1 MELNLKNLAP
11 LLQCTFIYRCA
22 LFITS
27 KRKKYYFIKFLSPL
41 LLKKYF
47 SFFFL
52 LSLSL
57 SGFSSFFLFPSH
69 FFFSPSSTLCF
80 AIADLHHFG
89 SSSSPIFIIN
99 LHRRRPVAVPRRWPI
114 SPSSNSS
121 VPRTHRSS
129 MLGQGGSK
137 TTPWLATAGILGSW
151 VLDCWVCGFL
161 GVWFFFFFC
170 WVWLWLWI
178 VVEMA
183 VWWLCWWWFDF
194 FFFSCRG
201 LCWVMV
207 VAVLVVVT
215 WRLLP
220 WAVVVTWRLLL
231 VECVVVIIVCSEYI
245 ILL

>member
-1 MELNLKNLAP
+1 MLK
-11 LLQCTFIYRCA
+11 FSSMIW
-22 LFITS
+22 
-27 KRKKYYFIKFLSPL
+27 KKYYFIKFLSHL

-47 SFFFL
+47 FLFLSF

-57 SGFSSFFLFPSH
+57 SGFSSFFLFSSH
-69 FFFSPSSTLCF
+69 FFSLSCLLSASP
-80 AIADLHHFG
+80 
-89 SSSSPIFIIN
+89 SPIFIILD
-99 LHRRRPVAVPRRWPI
+99 LHRLRPVAVPCRWPI

-121 VPRTHRSS
+121 APRTHRSS

-137 TTPWLATAGILGSW
+137 TTPWSATVGILGSW

-183 VWWLCWWWFDF
+183 VWWLCWWWFGSYGSGCRGLCCWLWLCWWWFDFF
-194 FFFSCRG
+194 FFFSCHG

-215 WRLLP
+215 WRLLQ
-220 WAVVVTWRLLL
+220 
-231 VECVVVIIVCSEYI
+231 VECVAVIIVCSEYI